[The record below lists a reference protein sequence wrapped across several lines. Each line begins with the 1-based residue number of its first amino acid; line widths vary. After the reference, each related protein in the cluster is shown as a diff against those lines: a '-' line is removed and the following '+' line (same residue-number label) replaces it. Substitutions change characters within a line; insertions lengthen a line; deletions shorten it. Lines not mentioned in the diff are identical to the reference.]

1 MTQNIQDIKKVDEI
15 LGKFTT
21 GTLNDSNIIELCENH
36 NLLIEK
42 NYEKDKV
49 KQCCYELRAS
59 VKYIILSR
67 DEESQSCSMDTDKE
81 DYILI
86 KPHNQVVIITEE
98 KLNIPDNIV
107 GRIMTKGK
115 LFSVGLIPVN
125 TYADPGFKG
134 QLGIVFSN
142 ISNNYI
148 KINHLDS
155 IAKIEFSKIIKP
167 VNRTY
172 TGQHGYET
180 GIWPIPNSNILSKSE
195 IKNNPKIFD
204 SELDEL
210 ESIYGKLIG
219 TQFKKVYK
227 YQRGVMVAFTVYVII
242 NLLLFIFIDGGS
254 ISHVLNIIIGIITNI
269 IWMGIW
275 KFVESR

>member
-15 LGKFTT
+15 LGEFTT
-21 GTLNDSNIIELCENH
+21 GTLNDSNIIELCEKH

-67 DEESQSCSMDTDKE
+67 GEESQSCSMDTDKE

-180 GIWPIPNSNILSKSE
+180 GIWPIPNSNILSKNE

-227 YQRGVMVAFTVYVII
+227 YQRGVMVAFTAYVII

-254 ISHVLNIIIGIITNI
+254 TSHVMNIIIGIITNI

>member
-1 MTQNIQDIKKVDEI
+1 MTQNIQEIKKVDEI
-15 LGKFTT
+15 LGEFTT
-21 GTLNDSNIIELCENH
+21 GTLNDSNIIELCEKH

-49 KQCCYELRAS
+49 KQCCYELRAG

-167 VNRTY
+167 VNRSY

-180 GIWPIPNSNILSKSE
+180 GIWPIPNSNILSKDE

-227 YQRGVMVAFTVYVII
+227 YQRGVMVAFTAYVII

-254 ISHVLNIIIGIITNI
+254 ISHVMNIIIGIITNI

>member
-1 MTQNIQDIKKVDEI
+1 MTQNIQDIKKVDKI

-67 DEESQSCSMDTDKE
+67 DEDSQSCSIDTDE
-81 DYILI
+81 EGYILI

-134 QLGIVFSN
+134 HLGIVFSN

-155 IAKIEFSKIIKP
+155 IAKIEFSKIIDS
-167 VNRTY
+167 VNKSY

-180 GIWPIPNSNILSKSE
+180 GIWPVPKDNILTKKE
-195 IKNNPKIFD
+195 IKDDPKIFN

-210 ESIYGKLIG
+210 ESIYGKILG
-219 TQFKKVYK
+219 SQLKKIYK
-227 YQRGVMVAFTVYVII
+227 YHRGVMVAFSVYVII
-242 NLLLFIFIDGGS
+242 NLLLFLLLDRDSITYFLSIFIG
-254 ISHVLNIIIGIITNI
+254 LITNI
-269 IWMGIW
+269 IWAIIW

>member
-1 MTQNIQDIKKVDEI
+1 MTQNIQEIKKVDEI
-15 LGKFTT
+15 LGEFTT
-21 GTLNDSNIIELCENH
+21 GTLNDSNIIELCEKH

-49 KQCCYELRAS
+49 KQCCYELRAG

-167 VNRTY
+167 VNRSY
-172 TGQHGYET
+172 SGQHGYET
-180 GIWPIPNSNILSKSE
+180 GIWPIPNSNILSKDE

-227 YQRGVMVAFTVYVII
+227 YQRGVMVAFTAYVII
-242 NLLLFIFIDGGS
+242 ILLLFIFIDGGS
-254 ISHVLNIIIGIITNI
+254 ISHVMNIIIGIITNI

>member
-1 MTQNIQDIKKVDEI
+1 MTQNLQDIKKINKI
-15 LGKFTT
+15 LGEFTS
-21 GTLNDSNIIELCENH
+21 GTLNDSNIIKLCEQH
-36 NLLIEK
+36 KILIEED
-42 NYEKDKV
+42 YQREKV

-59 VKYIILSR
+59 DKYIILSG
-67 DEESQSCSMDTDKE
+67 DENSKEYSIDIDKE

-86 KPHNQVVIITEE
+86 KPHNQVVIITQE

-148 KINHLDS
+148 KIKHLDS
-155 IAKIEFSKIIKP
+155 IAKIEFSKIIAP

-180 GIWPIPNSNILSKSE
+180 GIWPIPNGNILSKSE
-195 IKNNPKIFD
+195 MKNNPKIFD

-210 ESIYGKLIG
+210 ESIYGKMIG
-219 TQFKKVYK
+219 SQFKKVYK
-227 YQRGVMVAFTVYVII
+227 YQRGVMVAFTIYVII
-242 NLLLFIFIDGGS
+242 NFFLFLFIDRDS
-254 ISHVLNIIIGIITNI
+254 ISHFLNIIIGIITNI
-269 IWMGIW
+269 IWALIW

>member
-1 MTQNIQDIKKVDEI
+1 MTQNIQDIKKIDEI
-15 LGKFTT
+15 LGEFTT
-21 GTLNDSNIIELCENH
+21 GTLNDSNIIELCEKH

-180 GIWPIPNSNILSKSE
+180 GIWPIPNSNILSKNE

-227 YQRGVMVAFTVYVII
+227 YQRGVMVAFTAYVII

-254 ISHVLNIIIGIITNI
+254 ISYVINIIIGIITNI

>member
-1 MTQNIQDIKKVDEI
+1 MTQNIQDIKKVDKI

-67 DEESQSCSMDTDKE
+67 DEKSQSCSMDTVKE

-134 QLGIVFSN
+134 HLGIVFSN

-167 VNRTY
+167 VNRPY

-180 GIWPIPNSNILSKSE
+180 GIWPIPNSNILSKNE
-195 IKNNPKIFD
+195 IKNNPEIFD

-242 NLLLFIFIDGGS
+242 NLFLFIFIDGGS